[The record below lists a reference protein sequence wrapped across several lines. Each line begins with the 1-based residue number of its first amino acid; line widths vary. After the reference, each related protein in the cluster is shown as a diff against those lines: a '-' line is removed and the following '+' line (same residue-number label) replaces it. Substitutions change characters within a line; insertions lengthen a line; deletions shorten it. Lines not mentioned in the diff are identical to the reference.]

1 MLPLVVAFYLLLTIA
16 GGGGEVKIGEH
27 QGALENRKEQ
37 EREGRDLK
45 EQEREGRESK
55 EEQEGGLERSPRELL
70 QRFDRPTTLQRMLE
84 EASNF
89 GKSVS
94 IMLIQGGF

>member
-16 GGGGEVKIGEH
+16 GGGGEVKMGKH
-27 QGALENRKEQ
+27 QEVLENR
-37 EREGRDLK
+37 K

-55 EEQEGGLERSPRELL
+55 EEEQEGGLERSSRELL

-94 IMLIQGGF
+94 IMLIQGGFSKAIV